1 MDAPGVTFID
11 IDPLSRTQGRLAL
24 TGTGFRAV
32 CIGFGLFI
40 LSLLWLLAIVI
51 AFGRLPEAA
60 LIVTLPLAFSPIIV
74 LILGGLALLSRWN
87 AGVGMLA
94 NPHDFTEAQ
103 LATTVGPFGVT
114 LRELLAGV
122 ATFAA
127 AQGKAVIP
135 VTTDP
140 KRLRRSL
147 QTRIA
152 AFALIIGGVV
162 VSAAASNGQ
171 PNPNAWPAIIAMIA
185 GMGALLESRRVL
197 QLDAKEL
204 LAADRR
210 KLVLLLRSFRDET
223 LMSYQ
228 LARTPLGDISVA
240 RRFEQGVA
248 GALGAFG
255 PLVGIGKPGEQLPQI
270 GAARTYLSN
279 DEWRP
284 AVIRWMNEAL
294 LIAMIA
300 GATEWIRWELSQILE
315 LGHVRRLVIL
325 LPLPY
330 NAARW
335 TNVVDGLAGTRWD
348 PLLRALDPKNVIL
361 LQLRPDGGILAIR
374 KSASRVL
381 QDDQLA
387 LAIAIYEEFCRQS
400 PTETG
405 TRL

>member
-11 IDPLSRTQGRLAL
+11 IDRLSRTRGPLAL

-32 CIGFGLFI
+32 CIGFGLFV
-40 LSLLWLLAIVI
+40 LSLLWMMGVLI
-51 AFGRLPEAA
+51 AFGRLPDAA
-60 LIVTLPLAFSPIIV
+60 LIVTLPLAFGPFV
-74 LILGGLALLSRWN
+74 LLIFGGLGLLARWN

-94 NPHDFTEAQ
+94 GPRDFTEAQ
-103 LATTVGPFGVT
+103 LATTVDPFSVT
-114 LRELLAGV
+114 LRELLARV
-122 ATFAA
+122 AAFAT
-127 AQGKAVIP
+127 AQGKAVVP

-140 KRLRRSL
+140 ALLRRSFR
-147 QTRIA
+147 TRIA

-197 QLDAKEL
+197 QLDANAL

-210 KLVLLLRSFRDET
+210 KLILLLRSFRDEK

-255 PLVGIGKPGEQLPQI
+255 PLVAIGKPGDQLPQI
-270 GAARTYLSN
+270 GAARTYLTS

-294 LIAMIA
+294 MIAMIA
-300 GATEWIRWELSQILE
+300 GATEWIRWELRQILE

-330 NAARW
+330 DAARW
-335 TNVVDGLAGTRWD
+335 TNVVDGLAGTRWE
-348 PLLRALDPKNVIL
+348 PLLRTLDPKNVIL